1 MDLPR
6 TKHESTWTVEAL
18 GDRPAAPLRAQA
30 ADVLRRAILSMSLKE
45 GDRLI
50 ERELIDRLKVS
61 RTTVREALREL
72 EAEGLVEV
80 IPQRGSVVA
89 TISETDAADLYAA
102 RTALEALVVR
112 RFIERADDS
121 AHDELLEAVEDYATF
136 AIDDHD
142 VVDMLQAKDRFYDV
156 LRRGADSP
164 ALWQVLSGLQARV
177 RVLRARSLAVPGR
190 PPESADELR
199 KLVAA
204 IRNRD
209 ADLAAELCSGHVRA
223 AAATGLPALREAS
236 GAT

>member
-1 MDLPR
+1 MPP
-6 TKHESTWTVEAL
+6 TKHESTWTVDASLERA
-18 GDRPAAPLRAQA
+18 AAPLRAQA
-30 ADVLRRAILSMSLKE
+30 ADALRRAILSMTLKE

-102 RTALEALVVR
+102 RTALEELVVR

-121 AHDELLEAVEDYATF
+121 IVDELVDAVDGYAAVAT
-136 AIDDHD
+136 DDHE

-199 KLVAA
+199 ELVAA
-204 IRNRD
+204 IRERD
-209 ADLAAELCSGHVRA
+209 EDRAAELCAGHVRA
-223 AAATGLPALREAS
+223 AAATGLPALRKAR
-236 GAT
+236 GAH

>member
-1 MDLPR
+1 LPP
-6 TKHESTWTVEAL
+6 TKHVSTWTVEATL
-18 GDRPAAPLRAQA
+18 DRAAAPLRAQA
-30 ADVLRRAILSMSLKE
+30 TETLRRAILSMALKE

-89 TISETDAADLYAA
+89 TISESDAADLYTA
-102 RTALEALVVR
+102 RTALEALIVR
-112 RFIERADDS
+112 RFIERAEDPLV
-121 AHDELLEAVEDYATF
+121 DELVEAVDGFGEVAVDGRE
-136 AIDDHD
+136 

-190 PPESADELR
+190 PPASAAELR
-199 KLVAA
+199 ALVAA
-204 IRNRD
+204 IRDRD
-209 ADLAAELCSGHVRA
+209 ADRAAELCAVHVRA
-223 AAATGLPALREAS
+223 AAATGLPALSQARRA
-236 GAT
+236 G

>member
-1 MDLPR
+1 MAR
-6 TKHESTWTVEAL
+6 TKTESTWSVEAV
-18 GDRPAAPLRAQA
+18 GGRSAAPLRAQA
-30 ADVLRRAILSMSLKE
+30 VDTLRRAILSLSLKE

-50 ERELIDRLKVS
+50 ERELIDRLAVS

-89 TISETDAADLYAA
+89 TISESDADDLYAA

-121 AHDELLEAVEDYATF
+121 AVQDLVDAVEEYAAVAT
-136 AIDDHD
+136 DDRD
-142 VVDMLQAKDRFYDV
+142 VVDMLQTKDRFYEA

-177 RVLRARSLAVPGR
+177 RFLRARSLSVPGR
-190 PPESADELR
+190 PAASAEELR
-199 KLVAA
+199 TLAAA
-204 IRNRD
+204 IRDRD
-209 ADLAAELCSGHVRA
+209 ADLAADLCSSHVRA
-223 AAATGLPALREAS
+223 AAATGLPALREARS
-236 GAT
+236 GS